1 MHELILWC
9 GFLGAWLLVAG
20 PIYQAVLELRDEDV
34 ERDRIAEVAHTV
46 GRPTPISPWWWLLP
60 PAAYFINKARSD
72 RYRRE
77 VMARLSD
84 EDFAAFL
91 SFTNKAAGWLMVG
104 AGGSL
109 IAAKETWELVEGLEW
124 ATWVFWLL
132 VVVMLLIS
140 AGHAAARSARER
152 DLIAQRGSSPQA

>member
-20 PIYQAVLELRDEDV
+20 PIYQAVLELRDEDI
-34 ERDRIAEVAHTV
+34 ERDRIAAVADQV
-46 GRPTPISPWWWLLP
+46 DRPKPMSPWWWLIP
-60 PAAYFINKARSD
+60 PAAFFISRARRD
-72 RYRRE
+72 RYRDA
-77 VMARLSD
+77 VMTRLSD
-84 EDFAAFL
+84 EDFAAFV
-91 SFTNKAAGWLMVG
+91 SFTNKAAGWLIVG

-124 ATWVFWLL
+124 ATWVFWAL
-132 VVVMLLIS
+132 VVVMLLLS

-152 DLIAQRGSSPQA
+152 DLLARRAAEAA